1 MKKLGLLT
9 ICLLLIS
16 SMVFAQARPAK
27 QGKSGIKPLNY
38 TGCDSSAP
46 VVYING
52 AGFRDFIDIFGDNYV
67 QVNLKAGHSYAAE
80 AWDPTDQFYNDG
92 GGLPLYVLLESVC
105 GTYDNFTD
113 VTGMDPDLSN
123 GFSNR
128 ISWIQ
133 ASDSLEYIHV
143 SSFDNHVSH
152 NYFLRV
158 VDTTLNNS
166 RWSTVVGFST
176 HYGFLNTT
184 QSAISGTLTLT
195 ESGGTQHVVSFT
207 IPAAGVAF
215 KVISAGG
222 DASPGLQLAPNLA
235 GSATFTFVGPA
246 GAIKPDGYFQAVQ
259 NGVFVIV
266 PTAWSPK
273 NNQ

>member
-1 MKKLGLLT
+1 LRKPG
-9 ICLLLIS
+9 
-16 SMVFAQARPAK
+16 PAK
-27 QGKSGIKPLNY
+27 HGKSGIKPLNY

-52 AGFRDFIDIFGDNYV
+52 AGFRDFMPLFGDNYV

-80 AWDPTDQFYNDG
+80 AWDPTDQFFNDG
-92 GGLPLYVLLESVC
+92 GGLPLYVLLESAC
-105 GTYDNFTD
+105 GTQDNFTD

-133 ASDSLEYIHV
+133 ASDSLEYVHV
-143 SSFDNHVSH
+143 SSFDDHVSH
-152 NYFLRV
+152 NYFTRV
-158 VDTTLNNS
+158 VDTTLYNS

-176 HYGFLNTT
+176 HYGFQNTT
-184 QSAISGTLTLT
+184 EWDIGGTLTLT
-195 ESGGTQHVVSFT
+195 ESGGTQHAVSFT
-207 IPAAGVAF
+207 IPAGGEIF
-215 KVISAGG
+215 EVISSGG
-222 DASPGLQLAPNLA
+222 DASPGLQLPPNLA
-235 GSATFTFVGPA
+235 GSANFVFVGAA
-246 GAIKPDGYFQAVQ
+246 GAIKADGYFQAVQ